1 MAKDLDRQHLTKWQ
15 FVKCMVAHLH
25 VENNFHFVTTE
36 RSSFS
41 ALENVMVSTI
51 APMVLMNGVVLKNVA
66 TLSPSKARS
75 TNLVSLII

>member
-1 MAKDLDRQHLTKWQ
+1 
-15 FVKCMVAHLH
+15 MVAHLH
-25 VENNFHFVTTE
+25 VENNFHFVTME

-41 ALENVMVSTI
+41 ALENVMDSTI
-51 APMVLMNGVVLKNVA
+51 VPMVLMNGAALKNVA